1 MKKKNVRLTT
11 NLFSFDYFRTA
22 DCLEQAYTAYMQ
34 HVEKKNDHEY
44 ARYRAMKK
52 RREALFPQEEDE

>member
-22 DCLEQAYTAYMQ
+22 DVLEQAYVAYMQ
-34 HVEKKNDHEY
+34 HVEKKNDVEY
-44 ARYRAMKK
+44 ARYRAMKA
-52 RREALFPQEEDE
+52 RREALFPQAEDE